1 MLIGILG
8 FALFAFGALMVTS
21 NTSSRFGP
29 MILVAGAI
37 LLLLRVT
44 GAIAADLPVKPKA
57 EVTHAPKM
65 DARAKRAQKKFEDML
80 LSPIGEGRLE

>member
-8 FALFAFGALMVTS
+8 FALFAFGALMVVS

-29 MILVAGAI
+29 VLLVVGAI
-37 LLLLRVT
+37 MVVVKIT

-57 EVTHAPKM
+57 EVAHPPKM
-65 DARAKRAQKKFEDML
+65 NARAKRVQKKFEDML